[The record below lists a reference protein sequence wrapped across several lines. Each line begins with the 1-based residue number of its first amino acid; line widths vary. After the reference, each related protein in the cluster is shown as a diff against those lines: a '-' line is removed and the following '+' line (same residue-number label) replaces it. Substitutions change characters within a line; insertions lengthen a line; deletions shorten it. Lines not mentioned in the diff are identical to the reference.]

1 MSESRMKQNGFT
13 LIELIVTIIILGILA
28 VVIAPRFSSS
38 ESYQEHSYRAQAI
51 SLIRA
56 VQLRAMQQTDNSFNC
71 HAVNIASDEIS
82 SDDTAPCNVNVLS
95 VPIENGDDVTFELD
109 GGTGSIGF
117 DTFGG
122 KGYLHVGHTNHGWI
136 GFSSD
141 FEKCLKWCN
150 VSNLNLNSKRF
161 HLISHR
167 T

>member
-117 DTFGG
+117 DTFGVPQG
-122 KGYLHVGHTNHGWI
+122 DCSGGCLITINGVDNLSIQIESQGYVHAI
-136 GFSSD
+136 
-141 FEKCLKWCN
+141 
-150 VSNLNLNSKRF
+150 
-161 HLISHR
+161 
-167 T
+167 